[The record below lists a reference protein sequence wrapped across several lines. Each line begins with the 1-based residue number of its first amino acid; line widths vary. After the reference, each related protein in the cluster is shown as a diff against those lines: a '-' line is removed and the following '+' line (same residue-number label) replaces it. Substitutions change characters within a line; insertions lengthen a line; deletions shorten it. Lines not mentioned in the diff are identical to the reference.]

1 MEIYVGG
8 WSIKGE
14 VTHPEKGVLPME
26 GVTAMM
32 KGCIEQGRP
41 LRLLVDGR
49 LVMLGPGAVSNAV
62 VIEAKASVGIG

>member
-26 GVTAMM
+26 GTA
-32 KGCIEQGRP
+32 G
-41 LRLLVDGR
+41 
-49 LVMLGPGAVSNAV
+49 
-62 VIEAKASVGIG
+62 

>member
-1 MEIYVGG
+1 
-8 WSIKGE
+8 
-14 VTHPEKGVLPME
+14 
-26 GVTAMM
+26 M